1 MSAIV
6 EDMREARPGYRLM
19 LLFFALGVL
28 QVGVLLGLEAWRSY
42 ALGRSIQ
49 ALRAENQALWAEVRR
64 LRAEVARADDPAYLE
79 ALVRSRLGWVR
90 KDEILYARKPH

>member
-42 ALGRSIQ
+42 ALSRSIT
-49 ALRAENQALWAEVRR
+49 ALKAENQALWAEVRR

-79 ALVRSRLGWVR
+79 ALVRSQLGWVR